1 MSTQEMIF
9 TIQLDD
15 GSLAEARV
23 WDAKSAEAMR
33 KAVKS
38 PKPLRVKAAAPADT
52 AGHALANDTLAVSIT
67 LEGDVEGHTMTLRLP
82 SAQEAREFQK
92 RLLIAG
98 VLAAS
103 IVAGAAGANLAMQQQ
118 VQAVPQAGPA
128 ITVSAPTTQVRTNPV
143 TPATIDAQL
152 RDSSAIT
159 GTTTAPLSPAKDAKD
174 GTASGESTA
183 TDSATDSSPSGPG
196 SRTTYPQ

>member
-1 MSTQEMIF
+1 MSAQEMIF

-33 KAVKS
+33 KAVES

-52 AGHALANDTLAVSIT
+52 AGHALANDTLAVTIT

-82 SAQEAREFQK
+82 SAQEARELQK
-92 RLLIAG
+92 RLLITG
-98 VLAAS
+98 ILAAS
-103 IVAGAAGANLAMQQQ
+103 IVAGAAGANLVMQQQ
-118 VQAVPQAGPA
+118 AQAVPQAGPA
-128 ITVSAPTTQVRTNPV
+128 ITVPTQVRTNPV

-159 GTTTAPLSPAKDAKD
+159 GTTTAPISPAKDAKD
-174 GTASGESTA
+174 AKASGESTA